1 MARKN
6 GCPTNI
12 RDWQVDILNRATT
25 IENPTWIRIK
35 GLDSLDYSIEGDT
48 EDGSA
53 ADQLWSEPYVS
64 KRNGSFTLEGKPVVD
79 QASGAQDPG
88 QAELDYYAT
97 VGGCE
102 GDATLRLADAYGHK
116 TIMNVVVTSSGRSAD
131 DSSET
136 RSWDMEIVGE
146 PSEEAYVQAT
156 GIAVKVGSDTA
167 SSTATAS
174 VAVGATQACAVVFTP
189 TDSSNQRYRIGS
201 ADTSKAKVANIDGLN
216 FDIIGVAATT
226 SVVINVRSIN
236 NNRTA
241 TVTVTVTGS

>member
-12 RDWQVDILNRATT
+12 RDWQVDILNRAAT
-25 IENPTWIRIK
+25 IDNPTWIRIK

-79 QASGAQDPG
+79 AVSGAQDPG

-102 GDATLRLADAYGHK
+102 GDATLKLTDAYGHS
-116 TIMNVVVTSSGRSAD
+116 TIMSVVVTSAGRSAD

-146 PSEEAYVQAT
+146 PAEQAYTQAT

-174 VAVGATQACAVVFTP
+174 VAVGATQACTVVFTP
-189 TDSSNQRYRIGS
+189 NTASNQKYYVGS
-201 ADTSKAKVANIDGLN
+201 ADTSKAKVANVSGLN

-226 SVVINVRSIN
+226 SVVINVRSVN
-236 NNRTA
+236 NSKTA